1 MKLNKEIFLNL
12 NNIGII
18 RTDRLGDMVLTL
30 PMVKV
35 LKRINPNYKI
45 YIIARKYTEILLQNQ
60 SLITNYFFIDNQN
73 IIDIINQNKID
84 AIFSPRSLFKEAYQ
98 LYLSKASYRIG
109 TGYRIY
115 SFLYNYKIYEHRKI
129 SEYHEAEYNVRM
141 ISHITKDNYEVELL
155 PPHISEEINNRI
167 KQLYGEGFIIIHP
180 GSLGSA
186 PKLPMNYWRIIIQS
200 ILENTSYKIY
210 ITGTNDEVDLCNY
223 LSTKN
228 HRIKNL
234 CGKLKLDELLALI
247 SNSRVL
253 MANSTGVIH
262 IAAALNKKVVGFY
275 PNSKH
280 IGSERWGPITKNA
293 IIIKP
298 KFGDDLLN
306 IDKNQILDLYKFI

>member
-35 LKRINPNYKI
+35 LKKINPNYKI
-45 YIIARKYTEILLQNQ
+45 YIISSKYTEILLKNQ
-60 SLITNYFFIDNQN
+60 SLITNYFFIEDQN
-73 IIDIINQNKID
+73 IKDILNQKKIE
-84 AIFSPRSLFKEAYQ
+84 AIFSPRSIFKEAYQ
-98 LYLSKASYRIG
+98 LFLSKAKYRIG
-109 TGYRIY
+109 TGYRFY

-129 SEYHEAEYNVRM
+129 SQYHEAEYNVRM
-141 ISHITKDNYEVELL
+141 ISQITKDNYEVELL

-186 PKLPMNYWRIIIQS
+186 PKLPMDYWKIVIDS
-200 ILENTSYKIY
+200 ILGNTNYKIF
-210 ITGTNDEVDLCNY
+210 ITGSDNEIDLCKY
-223 LSTKN
+223 LVRKN
-228 HRIKNL
+228 PRIENL

-247 SNSRVL
+247 NNSRVL

-262 IAAALNKKVVGFY
+262 IAAALNKKVIGFY

-280 IGSERWGPITKNA
+280 IGSERWRPYTHNSK
-293 IIIKP
+293 IIKP
-298 KFGDDLLN
+298 NYGDDLIN
-306 IDKNQILDLYKFI
+306 INKDLLTNIYQYF